1 MHSENPFVY
10 KVPVTPSQFVGRE
23 RVLSLIFGQ
32 LRNPNRANIAV
43 YGPLGVGKTSLL
55 NYIAD
60 PEVAARHGLDP
71 TQFLLCKIDCQS
83 LGDFTPAHF
92 WKRLLHHTARLTE
105 GSLHAFIE
113 GLLAQDEVD
122 FEDIQDL
129 LDELERSGKVLI
141 AILDEFECVIQTH
154 SEAAERQTRHFLGM
168 LSALG
173 RRAPRVFSMVIA
185 TEAPLSELD
194 DDLELWRGS
203 PFATVFIG
211 QGLPPFTRDETDLL
225 FDRVLDKTDVHF
237 DPAERDFLYSLT
249 GGHPAL
255 LQRAA
260 AAMFE
265 GKRRGLSGKAIQA
278 LVVEAVNDGQ
288 EQGNGDAPREGGLWM
303 DEDAGTVWVDGNR
316 IDDLTAKEFS
326 LLRFLYQNAGR
337 VCTKDEIWKAVWP
350 EYPQGMADYPIQKI
364 ISRLRHKIEP
374 MPHRPRYIV
383 TVRGRGYRL
392 VK

>member
-1 MHSENPFVY
+1 MHSDNPFVY
-10 KVPVTPSQFVGRE
+10 KVPVTPAQFVGRE
-23 RVLSLIFGQ
+23 RILSLIFGQ

-43 YGPLGVGKTSLL
+43 HGPLGVGKTSLL

-83 LGDFTPAHF
+83 LGDFIPSHF
-92 WKRLLHHTARLTE
+92 WKRLLHNAARLTE
-105 GSLHAFIE
+105 GTLRTFIE
-113 GLLAQDEVD
+113 QLLEQDEIG

-129 LDELERSGKVLI
+129 LEELERSGKVLV

-185 TEAPLSELD
+185 TEAPLTALD

-211 QGLPPFTRDETDLL
+211 QGLPPFTRDEVDLL
-225 FDRVLDKTDVHF
+225 FDRALGQTDVHF
-237 DPAERDFLYSLT
+237 DAAERDFLHDLT

-260 AAMFE
+260 AAMFDA
-265 GKRRGLSGKAIQA
+265 KRRGLSRRAVRA

-288 EQGNGDAPREGGLWM
+288 EEGNGDASGQGGLWV
-303 DEDAGTVWVDGNR
+303 DEDAGTVWVDGDR

-326 LLRFLYQNAGR
+326 LLRFLYRNAGR
-337 VCTKDEIWKAVWP
+337 VCTKDEIWEAVWP

-374 MPHRPRYIV
+374 VPHRPRYIV